1 MAKRFIV
8 NLCLIIWAERRLP
21 GIEIPNEYLWIVQ
34 ELCMESGRI
43 TGSEHDD
50 SRPSDATQN
59 PCLAITDGQE
69 AEQIRDTMA
78 KDLQTG

>member
-1 MAKRFIV
+1 
-8 NLCLIIWAERRLP
+8 
-21 GIEIPNEYLWIVQ
+21 
-34 ELCMESGRI
+34 MESGRT

-50 SRPSDATQN
+50 GRPSDATQN
-59 PCLAITDGQE
+59 PFLAITDGQE